1 MCEVRWGVG
10 DIWLAIQGCDLFLR
24 KAADLAD
31 RLLLVQFSRTT
42 IATAWAMC
50 GLYCMRK
57 GSGSPRDWRAE
68 VASDERNIGGPPLER
83 AFQHPGAG
91 PDGADDLG
99 GRFCKILVCA

>member
-1 MCEVRWGVG
+1 MCEIRWGVG

-31 RLLLVQFSRTT
+31 RLLRVQFFTNHDRHSLGDVWPVLH
-42 IATAWAMC
+42 AEGVGSSQ
-50 GLYCMRK
+50 GLARRGCL
-57 GSGSPRDWRAE
+57 GWRH
-68 VASDERNIGGPPLER
+68 IGGSPLER
-83 AFQHPGAG
+83 TFQHPGAG